1 MKVNLQQLTQQLSSQ
16 LAGIYLVS
24 GDEPILKQEAMQAIR
39 KAAKQQGF
47 TDRVR
52 LQAEAGMNE
61 DQLYTA
67 LYSPSLTAEK
77 TLLELDCR
85 SKAPTKGIAS
95 LLAEYAAK
103 PASSLLLIIDT
114 AKLEDAQARS
124 AWYKAVEK
132 AGVIVTL
139 WPITRE
145 QLPQWL
151 MARAQKYKLT
161 LKQDAAALLT
171 DYVEGN
177 LTAAAQTLEKIFLL
191 KHDKPIDAEVIQ
203 TLLTDESRFTIF
215 DLTDALISGDA
226 ARILHIL
233 DTLNLDGTEPAIVL
247 WGITRELRLMAEMA
261 SELKSGISFDELCK
275 KHRIFFRRTQNVRRF
290 LSQVSRAK
298 CLETLNHAAAVD
310 AILKGAAPGN
320 SWEALQML
328 CLRLV

>member
-1 MKVNLQQLTQQLSSQ
+1 MKLNLQQLTQHLSTQ
-16 LAGIYLVS
+16 LAAVYLVS

-39 KAAKQQGF
+39 KTAKQHGF
-47 TDRVR
+47 TERVR
-52 LQAEAGMNE
+52 LQTEAGTNE

-85 SKAPTKGIAS
+85 SKAPVKSIAA
-95 LLAEYAAK
+95 LLTEYAAN
-103 PASSLLLIIDT
+103 PASTLLLIIDT
-114 AKLEDAQARS
+114 AKLEDAQTRS
-124 AWYKAVEK
+124 AWYKAIEK
-132 AGVIVTL
+132 TGAVVTL
-139 WPITRE
+139 WPITRD

-161 LKQDAAALLT
+161 LKQDAALLLT

-191 KHDKPIDAEVIQ
+191 KHDKPIDAETIQ
-203 TLLTDESRFTIF
+203 NLLTDESRFTIF

-261 SELKSGISFDELCK
+261 NELKSGLPFDDLCK
-275 KHRIFFRRTQNVRRF
+275 KHRIFYRRQQNVRRF
-290 LSQVSRAK
+290 LNQFDRAK
-298 CLETLNHAAAVD
+298 CLESLKEAARVD
-310 AILKGAAPGN
+310 AILKGALAGN